1 MFRLVSIFFLVGLT
15 ACVDP
20 FSVDIEDSQ
29 QLLSVDGFITTEPGV
44 HTFRLTRSDK
54 YGSVFDGL
62 VVPILRA
69 NVSIRDNNGET
80 VFLTETTRGVY
91 ITPNDYAAEIG
102 KSYSIQIELTSGE
115 RYTSIPEAV
124 YEVPKLDSITYKEIV
139 RPTANPD
146 LNVVGIELSASLA
159 DPAGQSNF
167 YYWRNRSATYV
178 LFTNPELVVDEDRN
192 PTPKDCCS
200 RCYFTEQPGRK
211 SISVASDRNFNG
223 LSTSIPVTFLAD
235 NGSRFRDFYRLD
247 MQQLS
252 ISPKA
257 YDFLRLLKQQIEISG
272 SVFDP
277 PPANLRS
284 NIINIDNPNEV
295 VLGYFFA
302 ADQSTKRIYIDGTK
316 IKLGVP
322 NAIIPDDCRTVPGAV
337 FEEPS
342 DWSPFGN

>member
-1 MFRLVSIFFLVGLT
+1 MYKSVLLLFLLVFT

-20 FSVDIEDSQ
+20 FTVDIKDSK
-29 QLLSVDGFITTEPGV
+29 QLLTVDGTITTEPGI
-44 HTFRLTRSDK
+44 HTVRLSRSDK

-62 VVPILRA
+62 VVPVLRA
-69 NVSIRDNNGET
+69 NVSIRDNEGNT
-80 VFLTETTRGVY
+80 VFLTESTRGVY
-91 ITPNDYAAEIG
+91 ETPDDYAAEIG

-115 RYTSIPEAV
+115 RYTSIPEYV
-124 YEVPKLDSITYKEIV
+124 YQVPNLDSISYKEISV
-139 RPTANPD
+139 PTANPD
-146 LNVVGIELSASLA
+146 LNVVGIQLSTSFS
-159 DPAGQSNF
+159 DPANQTNF

-200 RCYFTEQPGRK
+200 RCFYTEQPGRK
-211 SISVASDRNFNG
+211 SISLASDINFNG
-223 LSTSIPVTFLAD
+223 LSTTLPVTFLAD
-235 NGSRFRDFYRLD
+235 DGRRFRDYYRLD

-252 ISPKA
+252 ISAKA

-284 NIINIDNPNEV
+284 NIINIDNPDEV
-295 VLGYFFA
+295 VLGYFLA

-316 IKLGVP
+316 IRLGVP
-322 NAIIPDDCRTVPGAV
+322 NAIIPDDCRTVPGATT
-337 FEEPS
+337 EEPA
-342 DWSPFGN
+342 DWRPFGN